1 MIGQGV
7 FFLRSLDDR
16 SGVFFLFLR
25 SLDDTTQHWE
35 RASFNHITQHWI
47 LTYYIYLIENI
58 TCGTRYTILVAIVL
72 VDGTQI
78 VGQVEMGIQLTT
90 NTTTSLVVVRWI
102 KG

>member
-1 MIGQGV
+1 MIGQGG

-25 SLDDTTQHWE
+25 SLDDT
-35 RASFNHITQHWI
+35 HI
-47 LTYYIYLIENI
+47 YIYLIENI